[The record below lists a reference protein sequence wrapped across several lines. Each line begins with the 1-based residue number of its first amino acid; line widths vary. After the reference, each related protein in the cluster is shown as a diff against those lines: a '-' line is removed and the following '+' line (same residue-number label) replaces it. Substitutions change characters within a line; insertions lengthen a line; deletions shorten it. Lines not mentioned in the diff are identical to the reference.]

1 MSARRGILGRAVDAV
16 QQAVTP
22 TVEGIGIAIGALRGN
37 KMRAALTILG
47 VAIGV
52 MVVMVIAAI
61 ISGINSGVT
70 DIFEEAGTRTFYVN
84 RYFQGG
90 IHVSDGSDEMSPWR
104 RRPHIRIEE
113 AERIAELPSVAFVD
127 VMEWW
132 GASASFEG
140 KDLGSVGMEGRTENW
155 VRISGGDV
163 FPGRSFT
170 RVETLTSARVVVVSD
185 KLAERLFGQLD
196 PVGKMIRLDGQPF
209 EVIGK
214 YTPPGNIFGDG
225 EGPRAIMPHTTL
237 NKYIKPQRGWMQIAV
252 SPAESVSVASAI
264 DEVTVAIRTLR
275 GLRPGEETNFDI
287 ITQDKLLETW
297 DKVTGVFFL
306 VMIVLS
312 AVGLMVGGVGVVAIM
327 MISVTERTR
336 EIGVR
341 KALGATRREI
351 LWQFLVEA
359 STLTL
364 IGGAA
369 GMMVGGLIAFIV
381 AKTTPLP
388 AAVPLWAIV
397 AALGAAA
404 FTGIVFGI
412 YPAARAARL
421 DPVEALRYE

>member
-1 MSARRGILGRAVDAV
+1 MTAILGRTLGAV
-16 QQAVTP
+16 QRAVTP
-22 TVEGIGIAIGALRGN
+22 TVEGILIAISALRGN

-70 DIFEEAGTRTFYVN
+70 DIFEEAGSRTFYVT

-104 RRPHIRIEE
+104 RRPHIKIEE
-113 AERIAELPSVAFVD
+113 AERVATLPSVAFVD
-127 VMEWW
+127 VREWW

-140 KDLGSVGMEGRTENW
+140 KDLGSVGTEGRTENW
-155 VRISGGDV
+155 IRVSGGDIY
-163 FPGRSFT
+163 PGRSFT
-170 RVETLTSARVVVVSD
+170 RVETLTSARVVVVTD

-196 PVGKMIRLDGQPF
+196 PVGKVIKLDGQPF

-237 NKYIKPQRGWMQIAV
+237 NKYIKPQKGWMDIAV

-264 DEVTVAIRTLR
+264 DEVTVALRTLR

>member
-1 MSARRGILGRAVDAV
+1 MSAILGRTLAAAQRV
-16 QQAVTP
+16 VTP
-22 TVEGIGIAIGALRGN
+22 TVEGILIAIGALRGN

-70 DIFEEAGTRTFYVN
+70 EIFEEAGSRTYYVT

-104 RRPHIRIEE
+104 RRPHILIRE

-127 VMEWW
+127 VREWW
-132 GASASFEG
+132 GATASFEG
-140 KDLGSVGMEGRTENW
+140 KDLGSVGTEGRTENW
-155 VRISGGDV
+155 IRVSGGDIY
-163 FPGRSFT
+163 PGRSFT
-170 RVETLTSARVVVVSD
+170 RVEVLTSARVVVVTE

-196 PVGKMIRLDGQPF
+196 PVGKVIKLDGQPY

-237 NKYIKPQRGWMQIAV
+237 NKYIKPQRGWMDIAV
-252 SPAESVSVASAI
+252 SPAESVTVAASI
-264 DEVTVAIRTLR
+264 DEVTIAMRTMR
-275 GLRPGEETNFDI
+275 GLRPNDESNFDI

-369 GMMVGGLIAFIV
+369 GMALGGLIAFIV
-381 AKTTPLP
+381 AQTTPLP